1 MLMLQ
6 GGDAIEVGS
15 CHREGARGSGE
26 MEALMSL
33 CLLVLVF
40 VLCRLSQPMITGNI
54 NIALLTN
61 SR

>member
-1 MLMLQ
+1 MLMLH

-15 CHREGARGSGE
+15 CHTEGAKGSVE

-40 VLCRLSQPMITGNI
+40 VVCRLSQSNDH
-54 NIALLTN
+54 
-61 SR
+61 